1 VSSEQSELGELLNDD
16 SFIYW
21 LKQDERLSG
30 SMKKKWDDWLSSDK
44 RNSRL
49 AERAK
54 KIIELP
60 FKEEVEDCDKEEL
73 LRLKEAIK
81 KDSTNSLD

>member
-1 VSSEQSELGELLNDD
+1 MSSEQSKLGKLLNDD
-16 SFIYW
+16 SFICW